1 MFDRMSRVALAMT
14 IAFPAIAAA
23 QGFEYAAGTSQ
34 YKLTQS
40 AKITQQAMGQ
50 SQEMET
56 SANQVFTSTIQK
68 ASKDTLVVNY
78 VLDSIAI
85 IGPMGPMMGMERL
98 VGLKVKT
105 KVSPTGVKF
114 SAEGA
119 TDDSIPGASQVIDG
133 FANLLPR
140 IRGAMSAGS
149 SWTDTTTGKVKQGG
163 LDVDRRVIAVY
174 TIAGDTTVGAEKGWK
189 IQTQSNTTMSGSGA
203 AQGQPMTMEG
213 TSTGKSTFV
222 VTKAGTLVGGE
233 GAEDVNLKIVLAANG
248 MEVGITQAVTSK
260 IAKVK

>member
-1 MFDRMSRVALAMT
+1 LSRVALAMT
-14 IAFPAIAAA
+14 IALPAIAAA

-34 YKLTQS
+34 YKLTQT

-50 SQEMET
+50 SQEAET

-78 VLDSIAI
+78 VLDSVAV
-85 IGPMGPMMGMERL
+85 IGPMGPVMMSDKL
-98 VGLKVKT
+98 VGMKVKT
-105 KVSPTGVKF
+105 KVSPTGVKY

-119 TDDSIPGASQVIDG
+119 TDDSIPGASQFIDG
-133 FANLLPR
+133 LGGLLPR
-140 IRGAMSAGS
+140 IRGSMVMGS

-174 TIAGDTTVGAEKGWK
+174 TVAGDTTVGAEKGWK
-189 IQTQSNTTMSGSGA
+189 IASQSTTALSGSGA
-203 AQGQPMTMEG
+203 TQGQAMTMEG

-222 VTKAGTLVGGE
+222 VTQKGVLLGGE
-233 GAEDVNLKIVLAANG
+233 GNEDVNLKIVLAANG
-248 MEVGITQAVTSK
+248 MEIGVTQAVTSK
-260 IAKVK
+260 LAKIK